1 MSTVSSTFE
10 TPVHTG
16 RPLSEEFDA
25 GFEDRLAAYYCRDR
39 EFLIRA
45 GDLVLPE
52 QFSNKAN
59 GYLVN
64 IVAGYFRSYKSSP
77 SKEFIIDMIKEAK
90 KRGKIR
96 EEFVPEVVEAMK
108 RILAEKLE
116 DTGYMIDRVV
126 TFARSVAFDDAFI
139 KAAELKE
146 KGEFERAMQ
155 VMQKVDLVGASDMD
169 DVYDYLA
176 RAGERHERRE
186 YEASEDFIPNSITT
200 GIPLL
205 DKMLH
210 QKGWGRKELVLFM
223 GFAKSGK
230 STAMGEFGINAT
242 LKGYNVLY
250 VSLEV
255 HKDILSDR
263 WDARISETEMSKLIE
278 RRDDIA
284 DKLRSIG
291 AGSKVGSMWIVE
303 RRANTFSPA
312 DLDRLLS
319 NMKANGMMPDMVIV
333 DYADLMRA
341 TTPTK
346 DPRNDVKDIYTDLR
360 AVMDKH
366 DVAGMTASQTNREG
380 GASEV
385 ATMMHAADNIEKV
398 RICDLIISINKTEEE
413 EAKGEARLYFAGS
426 RNQKGGV
433 SLRVLQD
440 LEQMRFIKRII
451 DVM

>member
-1 MSTVSSTFE
+1 MTTTSSALE

-25 GFEDRLAAYYCRDR
+25 GFEDRLTAYYCRDR

-59 GYLVN
+59 GYLVS

-96 EEFVPEVVEAMK
+96 EEFVPEVVNAMK
-108 RILAEKLE
+108 RILTEKLE

-155 VMQKVDLVGASDMD
+155 VMQKVDMVGASDMD
-169 DVYDYLA
+169 DVYSFYE
-176 RAGERHERRE
+176 RSGERHERRE
-186 YEASEDFIPNSITT
+186 YEASDDFVPNSVTT

-230 STAMGEFGINAT
+230 STALREFGINAT
-242 LKGYNVLY
+242 LTTSCTSLWKSIKTFCPTAGML
-250 VSLEV
+250 VSP
-255 HKDILSDR
+255 KQ
-263 WDARISETEMSKLIE
+263 KCQ
-278 RRDDIA
+278 
-284 DKLRSIG
+284 
-291 AGSKVGSMWIVE
+291 
-303 RRANTFSPA
+303 N
-312 DLDRLLS
+312 LLS
-319 NMKANGMMPDMVIV
+319 AAMILRKSFALWV
-333 DYADLMRA
+333 LMGKSEACGLLSVAPIHFHLPTLTAYSA
-341 TTPTK
+341 T
-346 DPRNDVKDIYTDLR
+346 
-360 AVMDKH
+360 
-366 DVAGMTASQTNREG
+366 
-380 GASEV
+380 
-385 ATMMHAADNIEKV
+385 
-398 RICDLIISINKTEEE
+398 
-413 EAKGEARLYFAGS
+413 
-426 RNQKGGV
+426 
-433 SLRVLQD
+433 
-440 LEQMRFIKRII
+440 
-451 DVM
+451 

>member
-1 MSTVSSTFE
+1 MTTTSSALE

-25 GFEDRLAAYYCRDR
+25 GFEDRLTAYYCRDR

-59 GYLVN
+59 GYLVS

-96 EEFVPEVVEAMK
+96 EEFVPEVVNAMK
-108 RILAEKLE
+108 RILTEKLE

-155 VMQKVDLVGASDMD
+155 VMQKVDMVGASDMD
-169 DVYDYLA
+169 DVYSFYE
-176 RAGERHERRE
+176 RSGERHERRE
-186 YEASEDFIPNSITT
+186 YEASDDFVPNSVTT

-284 DKLRSIG
+284 EKLRSVG
-291 AGSKVGSMWIVE
+291 ADGKIGSMWIVE

-319 NMKANGMMPDMVIV
+319 NMKVNGMIPDMVIV

-346 DPRNDVKDIYTDLR
+346 DPRNDVKD
-360 AVMDKH
+360 
-366 DVAGMTASQTNREG
+366 
-380 GASEV
+380 
-385 ATMMHAADNIEKV
+385 
-398 RICDLIISINKTEEE
+398 
-413 EAKGEARLYFAGS
+413 
-426 RNQKGGV
+426 
-433 SLRVLQD
+433 
-440 LEQMRFIKRII
+440 
-451 DVM
+451 